1 MSNPLLH
8 EMLARDDLPRYDLI
22 QPAQVAAAMDTLIA
36 EARATLAR
44 VTAPANAISWATVI
58 EPLTDATERLGRA
71 WGAIHHMSGVM
82 DSPNGGKRSIA
93 ASRMSLPS
101 GPNWHSIRIYS
112 VPPRRWKINLK
123 STAKATGQYR
133 PSPFSG
139 LAEFT
144 SGIPAGRC

>member
-58 EPLTDATERLGRA
+58 EP
-71 WGAIHHMSGVM
+71 
-82 DSPNGGKRSIA
+82 SPTP
-93 ASRMSLPS
+93 L
-101 GPNWHSIRIYS
+101 
-112 VPPRRWKINLK
+112 
-123 STAKATGQYR
+123 
-133 PSPFSG
+133 SG
-139 LAEFT
+139 LAAPGVRSIT
-144 SGIPAGRC
+144 CRVSWTPRMAGSDQ